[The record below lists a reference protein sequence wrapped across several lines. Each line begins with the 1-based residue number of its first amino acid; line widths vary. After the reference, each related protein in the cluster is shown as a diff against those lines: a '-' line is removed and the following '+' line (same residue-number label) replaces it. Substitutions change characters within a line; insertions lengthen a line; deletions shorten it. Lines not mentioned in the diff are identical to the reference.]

1 MGKNFYKDK
10 CDIIYELFN
19 FGALISMTD
28 TTKTNVRIVSNMS
41 DETHFVIPFTKEGE
55 NIIVDQLAPKQL
67 IEQLEEEN
75 LSFMHE
81 GKMYAFVYYK
91 NKDKESKKIATIAK
105 AVAGLPKAKKD
116 AVKKIAVMMDSLAL
130 NMKHLVAKI
139 IIENTPTWN
148 VKSKKEEVGSVE
160 VSIVTPAKNVEG
172 VEQGIALAKAQ
183 MLAMR
188 LVEMPSNYLTP
199 KKFYEEAK
207 AVVEEY
213 KKITS
218 KSNVTIDK
226 IVGDNLKIANY
237 GSMYAVSKG
246 SVEEAHLVT
255 LQYNGGKEGDKP
267 LVLVGKGL
275 TFDSGGISIKPSRG
289 MGRMK
294 GDMAGAAT
302 VLATFL
308 YAMLTG
314 SKQNIV
320 AILACAEN
328 MPDANALKPGD
339 VITANNGKT
348 IEVEDTDAE
357 GRLVLADALCHAQ
370 KFNGH
375 TTIDFATLTG
385 ACIVALGHVHTGLF
399 TDDDALRAKLVE
411 QGNKSGDTVWA
422 LPMGDEYAHFLKSEV
437 ADLNNLCIG
446 QGAGATN
453 GAIFLKEFAPK
464 TGWVHM
470 DIAGT
475 SEVKGATGRPVPLMS
490 DFVDTLDE

>member
-1 MGKNFYKDK
+1 
-10 CDIIYELFN
+10 
-19 FGALISMTD
+19 MTD

-160 VSIVTPAKNVEG
+160 VSIVTPAKNIEG

-199 KKFYEEAK
+199 KKFYEEATNLATQLNETLSGK
-207 AVVEEY
+207 KKVSVEA
-213 KKITS
+213 IIG
-218 KSNVTIDK
+218 N
-226 IVGDNLKIANY
+226 NLQIAKY

-246 SVEEAHLVT
+246 SVEDAHLIT
-255 LQYNGGKEGDKP
+255 LSYNGGEENEQP

-275 TFDSGGISIKPSRG
+275 TFDSGGISLKPSRG

-302 VLATFL
+302 VLGTFM
-308 YAMLTG
+308 YAVSRG
-314 SKQNIV
+314 VKQNIV

-339 VITANNGKT
+339 VITAHNGKT

-385 ACIVALGHVHTGLF
+385 ACIGALGHVHTGLF
-399 TDDDALRAKLVE
+399 TDDDALRTKLVE

-453 GAIFLKEFAPK
+453 GAIFLKEFAPE